1 MSGCWQRRLVPTLFA
16 YQRVAGTWIWHNQG
30 GRHLAVLQTFVP
42 SQCSG
47 DTAVHSVG
55 GAAREGGGRCCPGS
69 NRPVPAAG
77 RPRAKN

>member
-1 MSGCWQRRLVPTLFA
+1 MLAAAPGADTVCISASG
-16 YQRVAGTWIWHNQG
+16 GTWIWHNQG

-47 DTAVHSVG
+47 DTEVHSVG
-55 GAAREGGGRCCPGS
+55 GAGGREGGS

>member
-30 GRHLAVLQTFVP
+30 GRHSAVLQTFVP

-47 DTAVHSVG
+47 DTEVHSVG
-55 GAAREGGGRCCPGS
+55 GAGGREGGS

>member
-30 GRHLAVLQTFVP
+30 GRHSAVLQTFVP

-47 DTAVHSVG
+47 DTEVHSVG
-55 GAAREGGGRCCPGS
+55 GAAREGGREALIDRC
-69 NRPVPAAG
+69 RLLAG
-77 RPRAKN
+77 RGQKN